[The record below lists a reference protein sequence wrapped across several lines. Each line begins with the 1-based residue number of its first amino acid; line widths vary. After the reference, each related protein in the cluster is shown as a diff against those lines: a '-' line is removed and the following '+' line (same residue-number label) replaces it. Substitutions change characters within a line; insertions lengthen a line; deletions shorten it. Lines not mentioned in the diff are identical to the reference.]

1 MVQEINVDE
10 WIDCFSRAPSG
21 EDTKDGVKIAETT
34 IIGSDNDIKKLT
46 NNEDIKK
53 DNFNLYKHKTAAN
66 PKLIDVE
73 RYYDQYNVNAIRA
86 DIYFLAPVYTA
97 NGEVAKKRT
106 GSSDPLVAAGNQ
118 DEIETK
124 WVSLKDIA
132 ANMAGSAGVSNNNNN
147 FFVSMS
153 IEDSGSFKRLTLTL
167 IDRTFTTLAGYIHD
181 AIETGNGNINVFE
194 GSGTNA
200 YERRRKALEGSK
212 DVTLASG
219 TNLTFLAPESKKV
232 KNNLMISYGYHIEN
246 NTPSPFFNK
255 DGSSTSSNSTTEKQ
269 KDYWGAASH
278 RWTSANTWSKDSQN
292 EKEESVNPGNVLQYL
307 KHQTTEKIPPQEYFM
322 TELETTLTNTGMI
335 YTIKATNTEAFEL
348 NNLKFMQQYTN
359 LRGTPKRLLASLM
372 NVFNSSEDAPAKLV
386 WYDDPFNAKKYL
398 NGSAVLKNYKDGTYV
413 LANEDEV
420 AKVLDNERSVMEDIK
435 KQIEILK
442 DLQAIINYNPGNNL
456 KINGSPVFYNETA
469 VKEVSEFIKT
479 GDLPDNEITKL
490 VEKGQKYSAYLYA
503 FRKEVSG
510 GKKDSNEGKISFD
523 PKKCIAW
530 AHDFS
535 VNNGYYS
542 LNQKFAA
549 DEKVKITKQNLAAAW
564 LSLVGLK
571 VYNLSSFDYRTKPQ
585 EPYEEFERVK
595 LAKAARERLT
605 QAGNNLKTNF
615 ENSVK
620 WIETA
625 VFPGASLPGGTA
637 PQYKSTYTEKRAD
650 GKSYAATLDLCGCFG
665 LNTAFKLPDETTS
678 FKFDT
683 SVPLLTY
690 VNPNQGT
697 LGTGDLRKHGNCGF
711 INTVTNF
718 ETKFSLGLD
727 KENLELLE
735 NKSKAKDYIN
745 SQWTTIKRGLSSC
758 VFSDDCLDSWS
769 YTRQFCQSLS
779 NNVEKLNHF
788 KTSAQDA
795 ASKLLDVY
803 KKYNISNYSISGK
816 DAITNYHKYGHK
828 EVSTKDVIIGSQ
840 ALPSPSAVVSK
851 NIKVRFLKEPKDIVN
866 DFKGVQEKFEE
877 ARSILQNGGEYVIKS
892 NNNTESLPK
901 WSEYGIKANGEII
914 QFIKDDGT
922 LPDKFIQTYSLEGDD
937 NEGYRETL
945 RAVFDFLNKS
955 CKPSQN
961 IINCTLKEVVEQLK
975 YFFISLNELLIV
987 YDKDLATYESEG
999 LSYMREMAGN
1009 NMQNFKEYVIDSLE
1023 ETLKEYVICLIDCYV
1038 KSKAVY
1044 SENVNKTDEK
1054 EEYWINLE
1062 KKVVAEING
1071 DGKIYFNNEQRKAKV
1086 KKNGSKFEDAYLGT
1100 SYDGLEDYYQTLI
1113 GQVFGNQKQNLEE
1126 LDQKISSDLAKY
1138 TEDLN
1143 EISKE
1148 YESNNSKGIGQ
1159 PISISLG
1166 GEDSQDLSNV
1176 YSKSL
1181 SSLFND
1187 FCSQC
1192 MPLAKAT
1199 DIVSVA
1205 SKDDEGNQ
1213 NTAVL
1218 SEDEANYHLAWSVV
1232 GKYKTK
1238 KGSYQP
1244 IVGFYYKK
1252 PSRPGY
1258 IRNYHWGTGNARQH
1272 IVKDLS
1278 IKTSSEFAM
1287 YSSIKSINI
1296 KDGAVTDATDKD
1308 NNNNLKLTVSRIQE
1322 TASDTMFPNFI
1333 NRNRK
1338 QTNIMDN
1345 LMKAINKGT
1354 ITLLGDPSLVFVDEI
1369 QPYRYPIHLDIKLQ
1383 QEGAASWS
1391 NGSSVYENSYLSGYY
1406 LVTKITH
1413 SISNAGYTTTLE
1425 VIKYPG
1431 LDKEYGGYK

>member
-1 MVQEINVDE
+1 MVQEINVDD
-10 WIDCFSRAPSG
+10 WIDCFSRASSG
-21 EDTKDGVKIAETT
+21 GSTSDGIKIAETT
-34 IIGSDNDIKKLT
+34 INGENSTIKDLTNNDDIKK
-46 NNEDIKK
+46 E
-53 DNFNLYKHKTAAN
+53 NFDLYKHKTAAS

-73 RYYDQYNVNAIRA
+73 NYYDQYNINAIRA
-86 DIYFLAPVYTA
+86 DIYFLAPVYAA
-97 NGEVAKKRT
+97 NGEAAKKRT
-106 GSSDPLVAAGNQ
+106 NSSDPLVAAGIQ
-118 DEIETK
+118 DEIETR
-124 WVSLKDIA
+124 WISLKDIA
-132 ANMAGSAGVSNNNNN
+132 ANMSGSVGVSNNNNN

-153 IEDSGSFKRLTLTL
+153 VEDSGSFKRLTLTL

-181 AIETGNGNINVFE
+181 AIKTGNGNINVFE
-194 GSGTNA
+194 KSEINA
-200 YERRRKALEGSK
+200 SERRRKALEGSK
-212 DVTLASG
+212 EVTLSSG

-255 DGSSTSSNSTTEKQ
+255 EEGSVSNNSNTEKQ
-269 KDYWGAASH
+269 KKYWGAASH
-278 RWTSANTWSKDSQN
+278 RWTSASTWSKDSQN

-386 WYDDPFNAKKYL
+386 WYDDPSNAKNYL

-420 AKVLDNERSVMEDIK
+420 AKVLDNERNVIEDIK

-442 DLQAIINYNPGNNL
+442 DLQAIINYNPNNNL

-469 VKEVSEFIKT
+469 VEEVSEFIKT
-479 GDLPDNEITKL
+479 GDYPDNELTKL
-490 VEKGQKYSAYLYA
+490 VDKGQRYSTYLYA

-510 GKKDSNEGKISFD
+510 GKKDSNEGKIALDS
-523 PKKCIAW
+523 KHCIAW

-535 VNNGYYS
+535 ANNGYYS

-549 DEKVKITKQNLAAAW
+549 DEKIKITKRNLAAAW

-571 VYNLSSFDYRTKPQ
+571 VYNLSNFNYRTDPQ

-595 LAKAARERLT
+595 LAKAAKERLI

-615 ENSVK
+615 NNSVK

-637 PQYKSTYTEKRAD
+637 PQYKSTYTEIRPD
-650 GKSYAATLDLCGCFG
+650 GKTYVAFLGLCDCFG
-665 LNTAFKLPDETTS
+665 LNTAFKLPDETTN
-678 FKFDT
+678 FNFDR
-683 SVPLLTY
+683 SIPLLTY
-690 VNPNQGT
+690 VNANQGN
-697 LGTGDLRKHGNCGF
+697 LGTGKLRKHGNCGF
-711 INTVTNF
+711 INTVNLQP
-718 ETKFSLGLD
+718 FSLGLD
-727 KENLELLE
+727 KENLDLLE
-735 NKSKAKDYIN
+735 NKSKAKDFVN
-745 SQWTTIKRGLSSC
+745 NQWSTIKRGLANC
-758 VFSDDCLDSWS
+758 VFSNDCLNSWY
-769 YTRQFCQSLS
+769 YTRQFCESLS
-779 NNVEKLNHF
+779 NNIDKLSRF
-788 KTSAQDA
+788 KTSAQEA
-795 ASKLLDVY
+795 ADELLKVY
-803 KKYNISNYSISGK
+803 KNYNISDYDFRGK
-816 DAITNYHKYGHK
+816 SAITNYHDWGFQM
-828 EVSTKDVIIGSQ
+828 VSTKDVIVGAQ
-840 ALPSPSAVVSK
+840 VFTSAAVSK
-851 NIKVRFLKEPKDIVN
+851 NFSIRFLKKPKDIVN
-866 DFKGVQEKFEE
+866 DFKSLQEKFDE
-877 ARSILQNGGEYVIKS
+877 AYRILQNGGEYVIKLGS
-892 NNNTESLPK
+892 YDEDIPNWDGYT
-901 WSEYGIKANGEII
+901 IKANGEKI
-914 QFIKDDGT
+914 QLITKEGE
-922 LPDKFIQTYSLEGDD
+922 LPDKFAQAYNIEN
-937 NEGYRETL
+937 NENQKETL
-945 RAVFDFLNKS
+945 RTVFDFLNKN
-955 CKPSQN
+955 CRPSQD
-961 IINCTLKEVVEQLK
+961 IINCPLKEIVEQLRC
-975 YFFISLNELLIV
+975 FFISLNKLLTV

-999 LSYMREMAGN
+999 LSYMRKMAGD
-1009 NMQNFKEYVIDSLE
+1009 NMSNFKDYVISSLE

-1038 KSKAVY
+1038 KSKSVY

-1062 KKVVAEING
+1062 KKVVAKING
-1071 DGKIYFNNEQRKAKV
+1071 DGKIYFNNEQRKARV
-1086 KKNGSKFEDAYLGT
+1086 KKNGSKFTEAYLGT
-1100 SYDGLEDYYQTLI
+1100 SYDGLEDYYQELI
-1113 GQVFGNQKQNLEE
+1113 EQVFGDQKQNLEE
-1126 LDQKISSDLAKY
+1126 LEQKISSDLVKY
-1138 TEDLN
+1138 TEDLD

-1192 MPLAKAT
+1192 MPLAKHT
-1199 DIVSVA
+1199 DIISVA
-1205 SKDDEGNQ
+1205 SKDEEGNQ
-1213 NTAVL
+1213 NTAAL
-1218 SEDEANYHLAWSVV
+1218 AEDEANYHLAWSVV

-1238 KGSYQP
+1238 NGSYQP

-1258 IRNYHWGTGNARQH
+1258 IRNYHWGTGNAMQH

-1287 YSSIKSINI
+1287 YSSIKTINI
-1296 KDGAVTDATDKD
+1296 NSGVITDATDKD
-1308 NNNNLKLTVSRIQE
+1308 NTNNTKLTVSRIQE
-1322 TASDTMFPNFI
+1322 NATDIMFPNFI
-1333 NRNRK
+1333 NRNKK
-1338 QTNIMDN
+1338 QTNIMNN

-1391 NGSSVYENSYLSGYY
+1391 NGSTIYENSYLSGYY

-1413 SISNAGYTTTLE
+1413 SISSAGYTTTLE

-1431 LDKEYGGYK
+1431 LEQEYSAYNI

>member
-10 WIDCFSRAPSG
+10 WIDCFSRASSG
-21 EDTKDGVKIAETT
+21 EDTNDGIKIAETT
-34 IIGSDNDIKKLT
+34 IIGNDDTIKNLTNNDDIKK
-46 NNEDIKK
+46 E
-53 DNFNLYKHKTAAN
+53 NFDLYKHKTAAS

-73 RYYDQYNVNAIRA
+73 RYYDQYNINAVRA
-86 DIYFLAPVYTA
+86 DIYFLAPVYTT

-106 GSSDPLVAAGNQ
+106 NNSDPLVAAGSQ
-118 DEIETK
+118 DEIETQ
-124 WVSLKDIA
+124 WISLKDIA

-181 AIETGNGNINVFE
+181 AIETGNGNVSVFE
-194 GSGTNA
+194 KSEISA
-200 YERRRKALEGSK
+200 SERRRKALEGSK
-212 DVTLASG
+212 EVTLASG

-255 DGSSTSSNSTTEKQ
+255 EGSSTSSNSTTERQ

-386 WYDDPFNAKKYL
+386 WYDDPSNAKNYL

-413 LANEDEV
+413 LANEDEIV
-420 AKVLDNERSVMEDIK
+420 KVLDNERSVMEDIR
-435 KQIEILK
+435 KQIEVLK
-442 DLQAIINYNPGNNL
+442 DLQAIINYNPNNNL
-456 KINGSPVFYNETA
+456 RINGSPVFYNETA
-469 VKEVSEFIKT
+469 VKEASEFIKT
-479 GDLPDNEITKL
+479 GEYPENEVTKS
-490 VEKGQKYSAYLYA
+490 VDKGQRYSTYLYA

-510 GKKDSNEGKISFD
+510 GKKDNNEGKISFD

-571 VYNLSSFDYRTKPQ
+571 VYNLSSFDYRINPQ

-595 LAKAARERLT
+595 IANSSKEKLA
-605 QAGNNLKTNF
+605 QAGNNLKKKF
-615 ENSVK
+615 DDSVK

-625 VFPGASLPGGTA
+625 VFPGGAA
-637 PQYKSTYTEKRAD
+637 QYSSTYTEKRAD
-650 GKSYAATLDLCGCFG
+650 GNTYKATLGLCGCFG
-665 LNTAFKLPDETTS
+665 LNTAFKLPDEDTS

-683 SVPLLTY
+683 SIPLLSY
-690 VNPNQGT
+690 VTPNQGS
-697 LGTGDLRKHGNCGF
+697 LGTGDVREHGNCGF
-711 INTVTNF
+711 INTVSL
-718 ETKFSLGLD
+718 KQFSLGLD
-727 KENLELLE
+727 EENLELLE

-745 SQWTTIKRGLSSC
+745 SQWTTIKEGLSNC
-758 VFSDDCLDSWS
+758 VFSSDCLNSWN
-769 YTRQFCQSLS
+769 YTYQFCKSLS
-779 NNVEKLNHF
+779 NNPDKWGHF
-788 KTSAQDA
+788 KTSAQEA

-803 KKYNISNYSISGK
+803 KNYNISNYDISGK
-816 DAITNYHKYGHK
+816 DAITNYHKYGNFM
-828 EVSTKDVIIGSQ
+828 VSTKDVIVGAQ
-840 ALPSPSAVVSK
+840 VFTSAAVSK
-851 NIKVRFLKEPKDIVN
+851 NFSVRFLKEPKEIVN
-866 DFKGVQEKFEE
+866 DFKDLQKKFDE
-877 ARSILQNGGEYVIKS
+877 AYKILQNGGDYVIKS

-922 LPDKFIQTYSLEGDD
+922 LPDKFIQVYDIDDIDGKD

-945 RAVFDFLNKS
+945 KAVFDFLNKS
-955 CKPSQN
+955 CNPSQN
-961 IINCTLKEVVEQLK
+961 IINCTLKEIVEQLRC
-975 YFFISLNELLIV
+975 FFISLNKLLTV

-999 LSYMREMAGN
+999 LNYMSEIAGN

-1023 ETLKEYVICLIDCYV
+1023 ETLKEYAICLIDCYV
-1038 KSKAVY
+1038 KSKAVFL
-1044 SENVNKTDEK
+1044 ENKNKTDEK

-1062 KKVVAEING
+1062 KKVVAKING
-1071 DGKIYFNNEQRKAKV
+1071 DEKIYFNDEQRKAKI

-1100 SYDGLEDYYQTLI
+1100 SYDGLEDYYQELM
-1113 GQVFGNQKQNLEE
+1113 GQAFGGQKQNLEKLE
-1126 LDQKISSDLAKY
+1126 QKISSDLVKY
-1138 TEDLN
+1138 TEDLD

-1148 YESNNSKGIGQ
+1148 YESNSNKGIGQ

-1199 DIVSVA
+1199 DIVSTA
-1205 SKDDEGNQ
+1205 SKDEEGNQ
-1213 NTAVL
+1213 NTTVL
-1218 SEDEANYHLAWSVV
+1218 TEDGANYHLAWSVV

-1238 KGSYQP
+1238 NGSYQP

-1258 IRNYHWGTGNARQH
+1258 IRNYHWGTGNAKQH

-1287 YSSIKSINI
+1287 YSSIKAINI
-1296 KDGAVTDATDKD
+1296 KNGVVTDATDKD
-1308 NNNNLKLTVSRIQE
+1308 NNNSLKLTVSRIQE

-1338 QTNIMDN
+1338 QTNIMNN

-1413 SISNAGYTTTLE
+1413 SISSAGYTTTLE

-1431 LDKEYGGYK
+1431 LEQEYSAYK